1 MHSSDEIYLMAA
13 INDDGIQR
21 LRSMTTWLYYSVIVN
36 RVKSGRWGNSITDVI
51 YADGVSRRHIRPSG

>member
-1 MHSSDEIYLMAA
+1 MHSSDEICLMAA

-36 RVKSGRWGNSITDVI
+36 QVKSGCWGNSIADVI
-51 YADGVSRRHIRPSG
+51 YADDGSRRHIRPSG